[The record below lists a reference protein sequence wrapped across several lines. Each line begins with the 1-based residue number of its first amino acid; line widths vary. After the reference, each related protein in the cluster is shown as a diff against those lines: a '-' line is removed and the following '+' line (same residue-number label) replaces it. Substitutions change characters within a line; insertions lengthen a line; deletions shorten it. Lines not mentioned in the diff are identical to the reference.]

1 MAQYSDD
8 FKANVVAAVTAAGWP
23 DNPYKLAEVAR
34 EYHVPV
40 RTARRWCE
48 GGVGAPP
55 PPKVA
60 ESKKDMA
67 GALEIIAWRII
78 THLDNPD
85 IISKLPAKDAATV
98 LGILIDK
105 MRLLRGLPTEIVAL
119 MPDVVTA
126 LDRLGQNPVE
136 VFERII
142 QRAAELD
149 EHGH

>member
-1 MAQYSDD
+1 MAYSDD
-8 FKANVVAAVTAAGWP
+8 FKSQVVAAVAAAGYP
-23 DNPYKLAEVAR
+23 ENKYKLVEVAG
-34 EYHVPV
+34 EYGVPV
-40 RTARRWCE
+40 RTVQRWWNGE
-48 GGVGAPP
+48 TGAPP
-55 PPKVA
+55 ASKVA
-60 ESKKDMA
+60 DSKKDMA
-67 GALEIIAWRII
+67 GALEVIAWRII

-142 QRAAELD
+142 QRAADLD
-149 EHGH
+149 DSGR